1 MNVQKL
7 KIYSWTILIIAAIAI
22 QMIAAPQV
30 LAHNPSHTG
39 QDLGGGMTDPPP
51 EEENPGV
58 PDPKEGCEIGNEPGG
73 VEQTDNP
80 GDDGTEG
87 DPIYLFDGKFFY
99 YHTDLLLPGRIPLK
113 VGRSY
118 DSHCLYNGPFGF
130 SWSFTYNV
138 RVFNLS
144 DGNLLLRRGS
154 NNKQIFTSIGDN
166 TYEGPAGNYEKIIIN
181 DDGTYTLIRK
191 NGYEYQFDINGC
203 LSAVED
209 RNGNSVRMIYDP
221 AGKLPINGIS
231 PFSNI
236 TNPIVIAY
244 DWRLIK
250 VEEYRLETPTGRFIE
265 FFYNDDGRITQIS
278 DSTGRQVLYTYD
290 PEGNGDLLAMQDP
303 EGNVYSYTYQNHL
316 MVSYVGLGCSD
327 CGPYTNTYDE
337 EKRVTRQVHGNSVVD
352 IDYLEPKSKTRV
364 TTSIYDDETSE
375 LTDKRYEY
383 YEFNSAGFVT
393 KLTRQVGLELDEEG
407 TVIDDIVTSY
417 KAYTANNE
425 LTKKVDPTGSST
437 EYTYDNMGNILSET
451 KMVDEDHT
459 ITTTYTYEPPYSR
472 ITSKEISS
480 TAETQVYR
488 TEYTYDDNG
497 NLAMETAFTDAN
509 DPNTAITTSH
519 TYNEYGDILT
529 TTDPEGNVTT
539 NEYDSYGF
547 LKRTY
552 YSDNPSHQTLYT
564 YDARGNMLSTTDAR
578 GKTTTFKY
586 DKLGR
591 VVKVTNPLGTQTIN
605 TYEGAVLVKIEE
617 GKTETEA
624 GRISILEYDALN
636 RKKAVK
642 MLNDQ
647 NEEVML
653 VSYTYDS
660 EGRVLTTTDGNGNTT
675 TNTYDQ
681 LGRLIAVADPN
692 GFTTAFE
699 YDKAGNLILTTDAES
714 NSTYYFYDY
723 VNRLTDVIDALGNK
737 TSYTYDAIGNILMV
751 TDAKNNTTTHI
762 YDGAGR
768 LVKVIDPGGHTTLY
782 GYDKNGNLIEK
793 ITPNEYSDPA
803 GADPIVY
810 SYDRYNKLTNINYP
824 DGKAVIFTY
833 DDVGNMTAWD
843 DGHLSGSTIY
853 DELNRP
859 EKVTTNYPGFS
870 KVVSYTYNRFG
881 QRQTMTDGEGQ
892 ITSYEYNALGR
903 LTNIVHP
910 SELITQY
917 VYDNAG
923 RLARKTLPNSVNT
936 TYTYEVSGRLKQLVN
951 TRADGDV
958 ISSFAYTHD
967 RVGNRLSMTTLQG
980 THNYSYDETYQLIS
994 ATHPDQPAEV
1004 YYYDPVGNRLISADY
1019 SNWTYDNCNRLLSY
1033 GAVTFT
1039 YDPSGNTTGKKD
1051 TQGTTTYTY
1060 DYENRMISATTP
1072 LHTAAYIYDPS
1083 GTRLGKTVD
1092 GAVTYYLYD
1101 NKDVIG
1107 EYDSSWTLI
1116 SRYHH
1121 GQGID
1126 EPIAM
1131 VRGGKTYYHTFD
1143 GLGSVAELT
1152 TVAGEVFEA
1161 YIYDSYGHVIS
1172 VTENTNR
1179 YTYNS
1184 REYDV
1189 EIALYFYRAR
1199 YYDPDVGRLLVQD
1212 PFMFSDR
1219 TNRYRYVR
1227 NNPLNLKDPYGLV
1240 VLLPPTGGPS
1250 VNWGYGNCCGPERRC
1265 EPGGN
1270 NAECPDKDGIDK
1282 CCRDHDTALAALGAK
1297 WWYNDVQVLDA
1308 HKRLI
1313 NCVKNADGD
1322 PFARDLISG
1331 FFDFWVNLLE
1341 TINANEVPTDWY
1353 GFDTPAWQDYYESPG
1368 L

>member
-1 MNVQKL
+1 MNIHKL
-7 KIYSWTILIIAAIAI
+7 NIYTWAILTIAALVI
-22 QMIAAPQV
+22 QMVAISQV
-30 LAHNPSHTG
+30 LAHDPFHTG
-39 QDLGGGMTDPPP
+39 QDIGGGTTDPPP
-51 EEENPGV
+51 DEENPGK

-73 VEQTDNP
+73 VELTDNP

-99 YHTDLLLPGRIPLK
+99 YHTDLLLPGRIPMK

-118 DSHCLYNGPFGF
+118 DSGCLYNGPFGF
-130 SWSFTYNV
+130 GWSFTYNV

-166 TYEGPAGNYEKIIIN
+166 TYEGPTGNYEKIIIN

-191 NGYEYQFDINGC
+191 NGYKYQFDINGC

-209 RNGNSVRMIYDP
+209 RNGNSVRIIYDL

-250 VEEYRLETPTGRFIE
+250 VEEYRSETPTGRFIE
-265 FFYNDDGRITQIS
+265 FSYNDDGRITKVA

-290 PEGNGDLLAMQDP
+290 PEGNGNLVAMQDP

-327 CGPYTNTYDE
+327 CGPYTNTYDS
-337 EKRVTRQVHGNSVVD
+337 EKRVIRQVHGNSVVD
-352 IDYLEPKSKTRV
+352 IDYIEPKSKTRV
-364 TTSIYDDETSE
+364 TTSIYDDEASE
-375 LTDKRYEY
+375 LIDKRYEY

-393 KLTRQVGLELDEEG
+393 KLTRQMGLELDEEG
-407 TVIDDIVTSY
+407 TETDDIVTSY

-488 TEYTYDDNG
+488 TRYTYDDNG
-497 NLAMETAFTDAN
+497 NLATETTFSDAN

-552 YSDNPSHQTLYT
+552 YSDNPSHQTLYS
-564 YDARGNMLSTTDAR
+564 YDACGNMLSTTDAR
-578 GKTTTFKY
+578 GNTTTFEY

-591 VVKVTNPLGTQTIN
+591 AVRVTNPLGVQTIN
-605 TYEGAVLVKIEE
+605 TYNGANLVKIEE
-617 GKTETEA
+617 GKTATES
-624 GRISILEYDALN
+624 GRITTIEYDDLN

-647 NEEVML
+647 NEEVIL

-660 EGRVLTTTDGNGNTT
+660 EGHVLTTTDGNANTT

-681 LGRLIAVADPN
+681 LGRLTAVIDPN

-723 VNRLTDVIDALGNK
+723 TNRLTDVIDALSNK
-737 TSYTYDAIGNILMV
+737 TSYTYNAIGNILTV
-751 TDAKNNTTTHI
+751 TDAKNHTTTHT
-762 YDGAGR
+762 YDSAGR
-768 LVKVIDPGGHTTLY
+768 LVKVVDPGGHTTIY

-810 SYDRYNKLTNINYP
+810 SYNPYNQLTNINYP
-824 DGKAVIFTY
+824 DGKAVTFTY
-833 DDVGNMTAWD
+833 DDVGNMIAWD

-859 EKVTTNYPGFS
+859 EKVITNYPGFS
-870 KVVSYTYNRFG
+870 KSVSYTYNRFG

-892 ITSYEYNALGR
+892 VTSYEYDALGR
-903 LTNIVHP
+903 LTSIVHP
-910 SELITQY
+910 GELITQY
-917 VYDNAG
+917 IYDNAS
-923 RLARKTLPNSVNT
+923 RLTRKILPNGVNT
-936 TYTYEVSGRLKQLVN
+936 TYIYNVSGRLKQLVN
-951 TRADGDV
+951 ARSDGDV
-958 ISSFAYTHD
+958 ISSFTYTHD
-967 RVGNRLSMTTLQG
+967 GVGNRLSMTTLLG
-980 THNYSYDETYQLIS
+980 MHNYRYDNTYQLIS
-994 ATHPDQPAEV
+994 ATHPNQPAEV
-1004 YYYDPVGNRLISADY
+1004 YYYDSVGNRLISADY
-1019 SNWTYDNCNRLLSY
+1019 GNWTYDNCNRLLGY
-1033 GAVTFT
+1033 DGVTFT
-1039 YDPSGNTTGKKD
+1039 YDASGNTTGKTD
-1051 TQGTTTYTY
+1051 AQDTTTYTY
-1060 DYENRMISATTP
+1060 DYENRMVSATTP
-1072 LHTAAYIYDPS
+1072 SNAATYIYDPS
-1083 GTRLGKTVD
+1083 GARLGKNID
-1092 GAVTYYLYD
+1092 GVVTYFLYD
-1101 NKDVIG
+1101 NEDIIG
-1107 EYDSSWTLI
+1107 EYDLSGMLKAKY
-1116 SRYHH
+1116 RH
-1121 GQGID
+1121 GQKVD
-1126 EPIAM
+1126 EPVAIIID
-1131 VRGGKTYYHTFD
+1131 GEIYYYTFD
-1143 GLGSVAELT
+1143 GIGSVSELT
-1152 TVAGEVFEA
+1152 DSSGASRER
-1161 YIYDSYGHVIS
+1161 YIYGAFGNLVNPRVMVNSY
-1172 VTENTNR
+1172 E
-1179 YTYNS
+1179 YTG
-1184 REYDV
+1184 RKYDY
-1189 EIALYFYRAR
+1189 ESGLYYYRSR
-1199 YYDPDVGRLLVQD
+1199 YYNPCIGRFVTTDPLGFKGGVNFYL
-1212 PFMFSDR
+1212 
-1219 TNRYRYVR
+1219 YAE
-1227 NNPLNLKDPYGLV
+1227 NNPLNYIDPFGLKTDWKCLFWRLFQCAIENAHCVGSVVTSNPWIPSQIPLAPDFVECYSKLRRCIQDSWRDCRDDDEDEECRDLVPYIPPGPLVPVDPYKPGPIQPIGPILRS
-1240 VLLPPTGGPS
+1240 LPQTGGFFLGP
-1250 VNWGYGNCCGPERRC
+1250 VNS
-1265 EPGGN
+1265 
-1270 NAECPDKDGIDK
+1270 
-1282 CCRDHDTALAALGAK
+1282 
-1297 WWYNDVQVLDA
+1297 
-1308 HKRLI
+1308 
-1313 NCVKNADGD
+1313 
-1322 PFARDLISG
+1322 F
-1331 FFDFWVNLLE
+1331 
-1341 TINANEVPTDWY
+1341 
-1353 GFDTPAWQDYYESPG
+1353 
-1368 L
+1368 